1 MIFKLILI
9 VAWGRDHSTCNLQL
23 DKTRNPQPATE
34 KPATFNLQPE
44 PLPKYYLPKMPFSE
58 PLSDLFATDN
68 FPFHKRFLS
77 RKKPPSK

>member
-34 KPATFNLQPE
+34 KPATRNPNLFRSITFQKCHFQQ
-44 PLPKYYLPKMPFSE
+44 LL
-58 PLSDLFATDN
+58 
-68 FPFHKRFLS
+68 
-77 RKKPPSK
+77 